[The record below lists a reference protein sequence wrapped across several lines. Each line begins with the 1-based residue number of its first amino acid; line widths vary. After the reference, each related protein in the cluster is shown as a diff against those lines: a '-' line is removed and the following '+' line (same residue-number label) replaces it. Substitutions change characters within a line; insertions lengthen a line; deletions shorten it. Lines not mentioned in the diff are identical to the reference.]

1 MERINYG
8 ATGSE
13 EIIQNVRFILSTI
26 VGTCVLDI
34 PMGISFGVVDTP
46 IQFAQAAITGEV
58 IEKIE
63 RYEPRV
69 SVESVE
75 FSADPLDGRLI
86 PRVKVVIK
94 ENGEIWTA

>member
-1 MERINYG
+1 MIDINYG

-34 PMGISFGVVDTP
+34 PMGINPSMVDTP
-46 IQFAQAAITGEV
+46 IQLAQAAITAEV

-94 ENGEIWTA
+94 ENGEIWTT